1 MRYFENCGIFNEA
14 KELVTDLNELCYVEI
29 GREWNYK
36 NVMSAFTRIYLPK
49 SGEGVVYTDN
59 ERIELK
65 PNNVYVIPAYTKFS
79 CECEDKL
86 VKIYAH
92 VSVVKQDGTEAFA
105 NIGRVLSAPDV
116 GFCDQLI
123 ELTKGDDIASLI
135 KIKQRIFDALLY
147 VCESEG
153 VKLQSQKRYSA
164 LVRDSIGY
172 INQNLSASL
181 KIGEIAQKF
190 SVAGVTLQQRFTKE
204 VGVPIGKFI
213 DQKLMMIAEKE
224 LVRGELNVGEIAE
237 MLGFC
242 DRFYFSRRFCNWYGV
257 SPKKYLKSRG
267 T

>member
-1 MRYFENCGIFNEA
+1 MRYLGNRGIFNEA

-79 CECEDKL
+79 CECEEKL
-86 VKIYAH
+86 TKIYAH
-92 VSVVKQDGTEAFA
+92 VSVIKQDGTEAFS

-116 GFCDQLI
+116 GFTE
-123 ELTKGDDIASLI
+123 ELVRLSEVDAVASLI
-135 KIKQRIFDALLY
+135 KIKQKVFEALLY
-147 VCESEG
+147 VCDINGIELS
-153 VKLQSQKRYSA
+153 SQKKYSA
-164 LVRDSIGY
+164 LVRNAIEY
-172 INQNLSASL
+172 IRQNLSASL
-181 KIGEIAQKF
+181 KISDIASMF
-190 SVAGVTLQQRFTKE
+190 SVAGVTLQQRFTRE
-204 VGVPIGKFI
+204 VGMPVGKFI
-213 DQKLMMIAEKE
+213 DQRLMMEAERE
-224 LVRGELNVGEIAE
+224 LVGGDLNVGEIAE
-237 MLGFC
+237 KLGFC
-242 DRFYFSRRFCNWYGV
+242 DRFYFSRRFSGWYGV